1 MPTMVGARV
10 LRKEDPNLLTGSG
23 TFVDDV
29 QLTGT
34 LHVGFARSTE
44 AHAEIVSI
52 DTSEAA
58 ALDGVVGVYTIDD
71 FADYGRVPG
80 VPGMDRPV
88 LAQDRVRFVGEPVAI
103 VVAESAY
110 IAADAAELIYVEYNT
125 LPAVMTPAAAMAD
138 GAPVLHEA
146 IGSNV
151 LLDTP
156 FADDL
161 AEVFDSAPR
170 TAVLDLHNN
179 RVHPVP
185 METSVVLAD
194 WGRDK
199 LTVWASTQVPHALRT
214 TLSNYLGVSQSH
226 CRVIQPDVGGGFGAK
241 VQWYPELLMV
251 PILSKWHNRPV
262 KYVQTRSES
271 FVMMVSGRDQWHHAE
286 VAFDDEGNILGLRSM
301 VIGDVGG
308 YPDVPTAL
316 GMPTLTNWMASGCY
330 SIPAIAAG
338 HKVVATNKSQMSSYR
353 GAGRP
358 EATFMIERVLDL
370 VADETGIDPAEVRMR
385 NFIPADAFPYKTPH
399 AEVYYDS
406 GDYAATLEVALELC
420 DYEGLK
426 AQRDARNA
434 DPSQKLMGIGLSTW
448 CEIAAFGPRGALEG
462 FGHIGSYETA
472 QVKIQPDGTAI
483 ISTGAAP
490 HGQGTVTTLAQI
502 AADNLQMDIDKITVR
517 YGDTDTVPQGV
528 GTMGSRIT
536 AIAGQATQQA
546 SIKVADQAKRIA
558 AHKLEADVDDIELA
572 DGNFFV
578 AGTPSVSVSWAEVGW
593 AGLSPTELPEDMQ
606 AGCLDELVFAEATGF
621 TFPNGA
627 YICVVGVDRDTGAV
641 EIEQF
646 HLVDDCGTVINPLL
660 AEGQVE
666 GGVAQGIAQALFE
679 EMVYS
684 DEGQLLTSTLLD
696 YLAPSAC
703 DVPEMTSLGRT
714 TTVTPHNT
722 LGAKGIGESG
732 AIGSPPAVINAVVD
746 ALSGFGVKHVDMPAT
761 PQKVWNLMNNG
772 QEG

>member
-1 MPTMVGARV
+1 MVGARV
-10 LRKEDPNLLTGSG
+10 LRKEDPNLLIGSG
-23 TFVDDV
+23 TFVDDI

-52 DTSEAA
+52 DTSDAA
-58 ALDGVVGVYTIDD
+58 ALDGVLGVYTIDD
-71 FADYGRVPG
+71 FSDYGKVPG

-88 LAQDRVRFVGEPVAI
+88 LAQGRVRFVGEPVAI

-110 IAADAAELIYVEYNT
+110 IAADAAEQIYVEYNT
-125 LPAVMTPAAAMAD
+125 LPAVMTPAAAMAE

-156 FADDL
+156 FAEDL
-161 AEVFDSAPR
+161 ADVFDNAPR

-179 RVHPVP
+179 RVHAVP
-185 METSVVLAD
+185 METSAVLAD

-214 TLSNYLGVSQSH
+214 TLSNYLGVAQSH

-262 KYVQTRSES
+262 KYVQTRSEC
-271 FVMMVSGRDQWHHAE
+271 FVMMCSGRDQRHHAE
-286 VAFDDEGNILGLRSM
+286 VAFDDDGKILGLRSM
-301 VIGDVGG
+301 VIADVGG
-308 YPDVPTAL
+308 YPDVPTGL
-316 GMPTLTNWMASGCY
+316 GLPTLTNWMASGCY
-330 SIPAIAAG
+330 AIPAIAAG
-338 HKVVATNKSQMSSYR
+338 HKIVATNKSMLSSYR

-370 VADETGIDPAEVRMR
+370 VADEAGIDPAEVRMR

-406 GDYAATLEVALELC
+406 GDYAATLKVALELC
-420 DYEGLK
+420 DYETLK

-434 DPSQKLMGIGLSTW
+434 DPSQKLMGIGISAW

-472 QVKIQPDGTAI
+472 QVKIQPDGSAI

-502 AADNLQMDIDKITVR
+502 AADSLQMDIDKITVR

-546 SIKVADQAKRIA
+546 SLKVVDSAKKIA
-558 AHKLEADVDDIELA
+558 AHKLEASVEDIELV
-572 DGNFFV
+572 DGHFSV

-593 AGLSPTELPEDMQ
+593 AGLSPTELPADLE
-606 AGCLDELVFAEATGF
+606 AGCLDALVFAEATGF

-627 YICVVGVDRDTGAV
+627 YICVVGIDRDTGAV
-641 EIEQF
+641 EIEQL

-679 EMVYS
+679 EMIYS
-684 DEGQLLTSTLLD
+684 DEGQPLTSTLLD

-703 DVPEMTSLGRT
+703 DVPEMTSIGRT